1 MSNFTRNGQRV
12 PSLIEEALM
21 GRIYDEPKDGGRNF
35 IEKRYDYYKNGY
47 LNFSPS

>member
-1 MSNFTRNGQRV
+1 M